1 MNPKRKLR
9 EALSVTSV
17 WKKYLKKSDTMARKP
32 VVFIMHNFFFP
43 TEQHF
48 SLSKAGFVCLFT
60 VNTCHIATEIL
71 LNNNTYNV
79 KLLGLEAFNEKT
91 HMFLIKNN
99 K

>member
-1 MNPKRKLR
+1 M
-9 EALSVTSV
+9 
-17 WKKYLKKSDTMARKP
+17 
-32 VVFIMHNFFFP
+32 
-43 TEQHF
+43 
-48 SLSKAGFVCLFT
+48 FT

-79 KLLGLEAFNEKT
+79 KLLALEAFNEKN